1 MDLGSIVEE
10 FLKTLEHRKSFDD
23 LLPFYHKDIEQVE
36 FPNLLSSKKTIRSL
50 KELKIATDRGAKLLQ
65 SEHYQIVNKY
75 ICDRAVIVEV
85 IWLGQLSKSLGKLNV
100 GEELKAYFAQVYEF
114 ENGKI
119 IKQRN
124 YDCFEAF

>member
-36 FPNLLSSKKTIRSL
+36 VPNLLNSKKTIRSL
-50 KELKIATDRGAKLLQ
+50 KELKIASEKGASVIQ
-65 SEHYQIVNKY
+65 NERYHIVNKY

-85 IWLGQLSKSLGKLNV
+85 IWSGQLSQTLGRLDV
-100 GEELKAYFAQVYEF
+100 GEELKAYFAQFYEF

-124 YDCFEAF
+124 YDCFEIF

>member
-50 KELKIATDRGAKLLQ
+50 KELKIASEKGASVIQ
-65 SEHYQIVNKY
+65 NERYHIINKY

-85 IWLGQLSKSLGKLNV
+85 IWSGQLSQTLGRLDV
-100 GEELKAYFAQVYEF
+100 GEELKAYFAQFYEF

-124 YDCFEAF
+124 YDCFEIF